1 MVKNFLKNSVKILN
15 SKQTDIVS
23 AATVIMLTVA
33 VSKIL
38 GLIKLRMLSA
48 RFTPDELGVY
58 LASFRLPNLLF
69 EFLVLGALTSA
80 FIPVFTRLLS
90 QEKKEEAFYVATSV
104 INIGIILTLIFS
116 LPIFIFSKQISLF
129 LAPGFNDAQLETM
142 ASFTKIVL
150 LAQVIPLIIG
160 NFLTGILQSYKRF
173 LIPALAPIAYDIG
186 IIVCIYFLAPKLGL
200 YSAVYG
206 VIFGSILF
214 LLIQVPT
221 VISLGYRFG
230 FNFDFYHKGV
240 REIGKLMLPRT
251 IGLAA
256 SQIDATTDLILASLL
271 GARAITIFNFAQT
284 LQLLPILLFGSTIS
298 QAALPTLSEEIGESN
313 PERFKTTLLTSLNQ
327 ILFLVFPTSVLLL
340 VLRIPV
346 VRLAFGAK
354 LFDWEATILTG
365 KTLAAF
371 AISIFAQSGVQILAR
386 AFYAMHD
393 SKTPVIV
400 GIFSVVL
407 NIIFSVV
414 FVYFLKFPI
423 WSLGISTS
431 IASIINV
438 LVLLFSLDRKV
449 KGFDRNLLFSSPI
462 KIFFASVIT
471 GACLYVPMKLLDQ
484 LVFDTTRT
492 INLIILTG
500 VVSII
505 GFSVYLLL
513 AVILKITEAS
523 LFLSGIAKIGNFRK
537 ILITSPEIIDAEKP
551 NP

>member
-1 MVKNFLKNSVKILN
+1 MVKNFLKNSVNFLN
-15 SKQTDIVS
+15 TKQTDIVS
-23 AATVIMLTVA
+23 AATVIMFTVA

-38 GLIKLRMLSA
+38 GVIKLRMLSA

-90 QEKKEEAFYVATSV
+90 QDKKEEAFHVASSV
-104 INIGIILTLIFS
+104 INIGIVLALIFS
-116 LPIFIFSKQISLF
+116 LPIFIFSKEISML
-129 LAPGFNDAQLETM
+129 LAPGFNETQLATM
-142 ASFTKIVL
+142 ASFTRIIL
-150 LAQVIPLIIG
+150 LAQVIPLIVG
-160 NFLTGILQSYKRF
+160 NFLTGILQSFKRF
-173 LIPALAPIAYDIG
+173 LIPALAPVVYDIG
-186 IIVCIYFLAPKLGL
+186 IIVCIYFLAPKIGL

-206 VIFGSILF
+206 VVLGSMLF
-214 LLIQVPT
+214 FFIQIPT

-271 GARAITIFNFAQT
+271 GARSITVFTFAQT
-284 LQLLPILLFGSTIS
+284 LQYLPIVLFGSTIS
-298 QAALPTLSEEIGESN
+298 QAALPTLSEEISERN
-313 PERFKTTLLTSLNQ
+313 QERFKTTLLTSLHQ
-327 ILFLVFPTSVLLL
+327 ILFLVFPMSVLLL

-371 AISIFAQSGVQILAR
+371 AISVFAQSGVQILAR

-393 SKTPVIV
+393 SKTPVMV

-407 NIIFSVV
+407 NIILSV
-414 FVYFLKFPI
+414 FLVYFLKFPV
-423 WSLGISTS
+423 WGLGVSTS
-431 IASIINV
+431 IASIANV
-438 LVLLFSLDRKV
+438 LVLLFFLNRKV
-449 KGFDRNLLFSSPI
+449 HGFDRQLLLSSPL
-462 KIFFASVIT
+462 KIIFASLIT
-471 GACLYVPMKLLDQ
+471 GVCLYIPMKLLDQ

-505 GFSVYLLL
+505 GFSVYLFL
-513 AVILKITEAS
+513 AVILKISEAR

-537 ILITSPEIIDAEKP
+537 ILITSPEIIDAEKS

>member
-1 MVKNFLKNSVKILN
+1 MVKNFFKNSVNFLN
-15 SKQTDIVS
+15 TKQTDIVS
-23 AATVIMLTVA
+23 AATVIMFTVA

-38 GLIKLRMLSA
+38 GVIKLRMLSA

-58 LASFRLPNLLF
+58 FASFRLPNLLF

-80 FIPVFTRLLS
+80 FIPVFTRFLS
-90 QEKKEEAFYVATSV
+90 QDKKDEAFHVASSV
-104 INIGIILTLIFS
+104 INISIVLTLIFS
-116 LPIFIFSKQISLF
+116 LPIFVFSKEISLF
-129 LAPGFNDAQLETM
+129 LTPGFNSIQLETM
-142 ASFTKIVL
+142 ASFTRIIL
-150 LAQVIPLIIG
+150 IAQVIPLIIG
-160 NFLTGILQSYKRF
+160 NFLTGILQSFKRF
-173 LIPALAPIAYDIG
+173 LIPALAPIVYDIG
-186 IIVCIYFLAPKLGL
+186 IIVCIYFLSPKIGL

-206 VIFGSILF
+206 VVVGSMLF
-214 LLIQVPT
+214 FLIQIPM

-240 REIGKLMLPRT
+240 REIGKLMLPRS

-256 SQIDATTDLILASLL
+256 SQIDATVDLILASLL
-271 GARAITIFNFAQT
+271 GARSITIFNFAQT

-298 QAALPTLSEEIGESN
+298 QAALPTLSEEISEGN
-313 PERFKTTLLTSLNQ
+313 PERFKTTLLTSLHQ
-327 ILFLVFPTSVLLL
+327 ILFLVFPASILLL
-340 VLRIPV
+340 VLRVPV

-371 AISIFAQSGVQILAR
+371 AISVFAQSGVQILAR

-393 SKTPVIV
+393 SKTPVMV

-407 NIIFSVV
+407 NIALSVV
-414 FVYFLKFPI
+414 FIYFLKYPV
-423 WSLGISTS
+423 WALGISTS
-431 IASIINV
+431 IASIVNV
-438 LVLLFSLDRKV
+438 LVLLFFLDRKV
-449 KGFDRNLLFSSPI
+449 QGFDRQLLLSSPL
-462 KIFFASVIT
+462 KILFASLIT
-471 GACLYVPMKLLDQ
+471 GAGLYIPMKLLDQ

-505 GFSVYLLL
+505 GFSVYLFL
-513 AVILKITEAS
+513 AVILKISEAR